1 MVPGSPTQ
9 NAGPGYTCTLPQAL
23 ALFRLPFL
31 EYPGSRWVW
40 LLGLAET
47 ALLHRLLTA
56 KPSPSQGFSSQTQ
69 LLAVLPCVPGRAFSL
84 AGLCL
89 LRGLARSSSS
99 QLLVS
104 APLCPAC
111 HPTASLRVPE
121 MGGVGLVY
129 FCRNRWVPITQAP
142 ILVRCLQS
150 LILAY
155 DEYLVGEE
163 QQEGME
169 SFAPSSF

>member
-9 NAGPGYTCTLPQAL
+9 NAGPGYSCTLPQAL

-47 ALLHRLLTA
+47 APLHRLLTA
-56 KPSPSQGFSSQTQ
+56 KPSPLQGFSSQTQ
-69 LLAVLPCVPGRAFSL
+69 LLAVLPCVLGRAFSQ

-99 QLLVS
+99 QLLSVLLVIPRPVS
-104 APLCPAC
+104 
-111 HPTASLRVPE
+111 
-121 MGGVGLVY
+121 
-129 FCRNRWVPITQAP
+129 
-142 ILVRCLQS
+142 
-150 LILAY
+150 
-155 DEYLVGEE
+155 
-163 QQEGME
+163 E
-169 SFAPSSF
+169 SPR